1 MSKLR
6 ERRNTANRSSWDIY
20 LRLLRIAKRHWRVA
34 AAAIVAMIATAGT
47 ETSFAWIIKPM
58 IDGSFVKQDPTII
71 KLVPL
76 GLIAIFIVRGAA
88 NFVSS
93 YGLSWVGRQIIKTL
107 RGATFDRI
115 LRMPTSFFDDSSPG
129 ILLSKLT
136 YDVEQVAT
144 AATSAVTTLVRD
156 SFTVIFLMGY
166 MFYISPWLA
175 LIFLGLGP
183 VVMIIIMSISK
194 RFRRLSRRIQISVG
208 DVAQVAEDA
217 VHGHVVIKTFGAQA
231 YEKGRFERANE
242 RNRSQ
247 AMKYVATRAFSTPFV
262 QFLAACALAL
272 VVYLATLAQIRET
285 ITAGTFVS
293 FIAAMLLLMQ
303 PLKRLTD
310 VNSQLQRGIAAG
322 ESIFDLLDEEPE
334 PDHGTLSIDRAR
346 GDIRYEDV
354 SFAYKEDG
362 ETVLKDV
369 NLAIGSGETVALVG
383 RSGSGKSTLVSLLP
397 RFYQVRQGRIL
408 LDGQPIADYPL
419 DDLRRQIA
427 IVSQQVVLF
436 NDTLAA
442 NIAYGDKENLDMEAI
457 RDAAEAA
464 HALEF
469 IERLPEGFD
478 TVIGENGVMLSGG
491 QRQRLAIARALYK
504 NAPILILDEATSALD
519 SEAEKHIQSALEGLM
534 RSRTT
539 LVIAHR
545 LSTIE
550 NADRIVVLDQGRV
563 VEEGGHS
570 ELLEKDGHYAALH
583 RIQFR
588 EASARAAHV

>member
-6 ERRNTANRSSWDIY
+6 ERRNSAGRTSLQIY
-20 LRLLRIAKRHWRVA
+20 LRLLRIAKKHWRVA
-34 AAAIVAMIATAGT
+34 LVAIIGMIAAAAT
-47 ETSFAWIIKPM
+47 ETGFAWIIKPM
-58 IDGSFVKQDPTII
+58 IDGSFVKQDPTVI

-76 GLIAIFIVRGAA
+76 GLVAIFIVRGVS
-88 NFVSS
+88 NFMAS
-93 YGLSWVGRQIIKTL
+93 YGLSWVGRQVIKTL
-107 RGATFDRI
+107 RSGTFDHL
-115 LRMPTSFFDDSSPG
+115 LRLPTSFFDDSSPG

-144 AATSAVTTLVRD
+144 AATTAFTTMIREG
-156 SFTVIFLMGY
+156 FTVVFLLGY

-175 LIFLGLGP
+175 LIFLALGP
-183 VVMIIIMSISK
+183 VVMVIIASISK
-194 RFRRLSRRIQISVG
+194 RFRKLSRRIQVSVG

-217 VHGHVVIKTFGAQA
+217 VHGHVVIKTFGAQG
-231 YEKGRFERANE
+231 YEKHRFERANE

-247 AMKYVATRAFSTPFV
+247 SMKLVATRAISTPFI
-262 QFLAACALAL
+262 QFLAAAALAL

-322 ESIFDLLDEEPE
+322 ESIFDLLDEPPE
-334 PDHGTLSIDRAR
+334 PDQGTLPLTRAN
-346 GDIRYEDV
+346 GEVRYEDV
-354 SFAYKEDG
+354 SFAYSENG
-362 ETVLKDV
+362 EEVLKGV
-369 NLAIGSGETVALVG
+369 NLHIAPGETVALVG
-383 RSGSGKSTLVSLLP
+383 RSGSGKSTMVGLLP
-397 RFYQVRQGRIL
+397 RFYPVRQGRIL
-408 LDGQPIADYPL
+408 LDGQPVGDYQL
-419 DDLRRQIA
+419 EDLRRQIA
-427 IVSQQVVLF
+427 TVSQQVVLF

-442 NIAYGDKENLDMEAI
+442 NIAYGDKENLDMAAI
-457 RDAAEAA
+457 RRAAEAA

-469 IERLPEGFD
+469 IERLPDGFE
-478 TVIGENGVMLSGG
+478 TQIGENGVMLSGG

-519 SEAEKHIQSALEGLM
+519 SEAEQHIQSALEELM
-534 RSRTT
+534 RNRTT

-563 VEEGGHS
+563 VEEGRHE

-588 EASARAAHV
+588 EASARTAHG